1 MTETALRL
9 TELSHGGGC
18 GCKIAPAVLN
28 EMLARMPAAK
38 PFANLLVGT
47 ETTDDAAVW
56 RLNDQQALIAT
67 TDFFMPIVDDPFDFG
82 RIAATNALSDVYA
95 MGGTPIMALAI
106 VGMPINV
113 LPVETIGRI
122 LEGGASVC
130 AEAAATVIK
139 EVSRQLGQLS
149 EKTQQLSDIGKDISS
164 LQDILRSPKLRG
176 NMGELFLG
184 DLLSQILPPEH
195 YQLQYTFQDGG
206 KVDAVIRLQAG
217 LVPVDAKFPLENFQR
232 LVKTEAPEEKKA
244 LRRAFLQDVKKHVDA
259 IATKYIRTDE
269 GTFDFALMYIPAENV
284 YYETIIK
291 DDELGADGALFSYAL
306 ARRVIPVSPNSFY
319 AYLQTILL
327 GLKGLRVEES
337 AREIINH
344 LARLNQEFD
353 RFSESFRLVGDHM
366 ENALKKYEEAQKR
379 LLKVEGKM
387 EQLDGLAKL
396 ELTPPAAAE

>member
-1 MTETALRL
+1 MVEVYIALGIFLLVLAGLALWLRSALRAL
-9 TELSHGGGC
+9 
-18 GCKIAPAVLN
+18 APRP
-28 EMLARMPAAK
+28 E
-38 PFANLLVGT
+38 
-47 ETTDDAAVW
+47 
-56 RLNDQQALIAT
+56 DQQALGELRGQLNGVTQHLALLQGQVT
-67 TDFFMPIVDDPFDFG
+67 QSLGDTRKAMDVRLDG
-82 RIAATNALSDVYA
+82 AAV
-95 MGGTPIMALAI
+95 
-106 VGMPINV
+106 
-113 LPVETIGRI
+113 
-122 LEGGASVC
+122 
-130 AEAAATVIK
+130 VIK
-139 EVSRQLGQLS
+139 DVSRQLGQLS
-149 EKTQQLSDIGKDISS
+149 EKTQQLADIGKDIAS

-184 DLLSQILPPEH
+184 DLLAQILPPEH
-195 YQLQYTFQDGG
+195 YQVQYAFQDGG

-232 LVKTEAPEEKKA
+232 LVKTESPEEKKA
-244 LRRAFLQDVKKHVDA
+244 LRRAFLQDVKKHIEA

-269 GTFDFALMYIPAENV
+269 GTFDFALMYVPAENV

-291 DDELGADGALFSYAL
+291 DDELGADGALFAHAL

-353 RFSESFRLVGDHM
+353 RFSESFRLVGDHL

-396 ELTPPAAAE
+396 ERSPPAVAE

>member
-1 MTETALRL
+1 MSDPFTIIALTLVLIFLLGLALWLRSTL
-9 TELSHGGGC
+9 RAL
-18 GCKIAPAVLN
+18 APRP
-28 EMLARMPAAK
+28 E
-38 PFANLLVGT
+38 
-47 ETTDDAAVW
+47 
-56 RLNDQQALIAT
+56 DQQALAELRGQLNGVT
-67 TDFFMPIVDDPFDFG
+67 QQVALLQSQVTQSLGDTRKAMDVRLDG
-82 RIAATNALSDVYA
+82 AAV
-95 MGGTPIMALAI
+95 
-106 VGMPINV
+106 
-113 LPVETIGRI
+113 
-122 LEGGASVC
+122 
-130 AEAAATVIK
+130 VIK
-139 EVSRQLGQLS
+139 DVSRQLGQLS
-149 EKTQQLSDIGKDISS
+149 EKTQQLADIGKDIAS

-184 DLLSQILPPEH
+184 DLLAQILPPEH
-195 YQLQYTFQDGG
+195 YQLQYAFQDGG

-232 LVKTEAPEEKKA
+232 LVKSETPEEKKG
-244 LRRAFLQDVKKHVDA
+244 LRRAFISDVKKHVEA

-291 DDELGADGALFSYAL
+291 DDELSADGALFDYAL

-319 AYLQTILL
+319 AYLQTVLL

-353 RFSESFRLVGDHM
+353 RFSESFRLVGDHL
-366 ENALKKYEEAQKR
+366 ENALKKYEDAQKR

-396 ELTPPAAAE
+396 ELSPPAAAE

>member
-1 MTETALRL
+1 MSDPFIIIALALVLIMLIGLALWLRSALRAL
-9 TELSHGGGC
+9 
-18 GCKIAPAVLN
+18 APRP
-28 EMLARMPAAK
+28 E
-38 PFANLLVGT
+38 
-47 ETTDDAAVW
+47 E
-56 RLNDQQALIAT
+56 QQALGELRGQLNGVTQQVALLQSQVT
-67 TDFFMPIVDDPFDFG
+67 QSLGDTRKAMDTRLDG
-82 RIAATNALSDVYA
+82 AA
-95 MGGTPIMALAI
+95 I
-106 VGMPINV
+106 
-113 LPVETIGRI
+113 
-122 LEGGASVC
+122 
-130 AEAAATVIK
+130 VIK

-184 DLLSQILPPEH
+184 DLLAQILPPEH

-232 LVKTEAPEEKKA
+232 LVKTESPEEKKA

-291 DDELGADGALFSYAL
+291 DDELGADGALFGYAL
-306 ARRVIPVSPNSFY
+306 TRRVIPVSPNSFY
-319 AYLQTILL
+319 AYLQTVLL

-353 RFSESFRLVGDHM
+353 RFSESFRLVGDHL

-396 ELTPPAAAE
+396 ELSPPAAAE

>member
-1 MTETALRL
+1 MSDPFIIIAFALVLIVLIGMIVWLRSALRAL
-9 TELSHGGGC
+9 
-18 GCKIAPAVLN
+18 APRP
-28 EMLARMPAAK
+28 E
-38 PFANLLVGT
+38 
-47 ETTDDAAVW
+47 E
-56 RLNDQQALIAT
+56 QQALGELRGQLNGVTQQVALLQSQVT
-67 TDFFMPIVDDPFDFG
+67 QSLGDTRKAMDTRLDG
-82 RIAATNALSDVYA
+82 AA
-95 MGGTPIMALAI
+95 I
-106 VGMPINV
+106 
-113 LPVETIGRI
+113 
-122 LEGGASVC
+122 
-130 AEAAATVIK
+130 VIK

-184 DLLSQILPPEH
+184 DLLAQILPPEH

-232 LVKTEAPEEKKA
+232 LVKTESPEEKKA

-291 DDELGADGALFSYAL
+291 DDELGADGALFGYAL
-306 ARRVIPVSPNSFY
+306 TRRVIPVSPNSFY
-319 AYLQTILL
+319 AYLQTVLL

-353 RFSESFRLVGDHM
+353 RFSESFRLVGDHL

-396 ELTPPAAAE
+396 ELSPPAAAE

>member
-1 MTETALRL
+1 MVELYIALGIFLLVLAGLALWLRSALRAL
-9 TELSHGGGC
+9 
-18 GCKIAPAVLN
+18 APRP
-28 EMLARMPAAK
+28 E
-38 PFANLLVGT
+38 
-47 ETTDDAAVW
+47 
-56 RLNDQQALIAT
+56 DQQALGELRGQLNGVTQQVALLQSQVT
-67 TDFFMPIVDDPFDFG
+67 QSLGDTRKAMDTRLDG
-82 RIAATNALSDVYA
+82 AA
-95 MGGTPIMALAI
+95 I
-106 VGMPINV
+106 
-113 LPVETIGRI
+113 
-122 LEGGASVC
+122 
-130 AEAAATVIK
+130 VIK

-184 DLLSQILPPEH
+184 DLLAQILPPEH

-232 LVKTEAPEEKKA
+232 LVKTESPEEKKA
-244 LRRAFLQDVKKHVDA
+244 LRRTFLQDVKKHVDA
-259 IATKYIRTDE
+259 ITTKYIRTDE

-291 DDELGADGALFSYAL
+291 DDELGADGALFGYAL
-306 ARRVIPVSPNSFY
+306 TRRVIPVSPNSFY
-319 AYLQTILL
+319 AYLQTVLL

-353 RFSESFRLVGDHM
+353 RFSESFRLVGDHL

-396 ELTPPAAAE
+396 ELSPPAAAE

>member
-1 MTETALRL
+1 MSDPLIVIALGL
-9 TELSHGGGC
+9 
-18 GCKIAPAVLN
+18 V
-28 EMLARMPAAK
+28 
-38 PFANLLVGT
+38 LLVLIGLILWLRSAFRALAPRP
-47 ETTDDAAVW
+47 EE
-56 RLNDQQALIAT
+56 QQALGELRGQLNGVTQQVALLQSQVT
-67 TDFFMPIVDDPFDFG
+67 QSLGDTRKAMDTRLDG
-82 RIAATNALSDVYA
+82 AA
-95 MGGTPIMALAI
+95 I
-106 VGMPINV
+106 
-113 LPVETIGRI
+113 
-122 LEGGASVC
+122 
-130 AEAAATVIK
+130 VIK

-184 DLLSQILPPEH
+184 DLLAQILPPEH

-232 LVKTEAPEEKKA
+232 LVKTESAEEKKA

-291 DDELGADGALFSYAL
+291 DDELGADGALFGYAL
-306 ARRVIPVSPNSFY
+306 TRRVIPVSPNSFY
-319 AYLQTILL
+319 AYLQTVLL

-353 RFSESFRLVGDHM
+353 RFSESLRLVGDHM
-366 ENALKKYEEAQKR
+366 ENALKKYGEAQKR

-396 ELTPPAAAE
+396 ELSPPAAAD

>member
-1 MTETALRL
+1 MVEVYIALGIFLLVLAGLALWLRSALRAL
-9 TELSHGGGC
+9 
-18 GCKIAPAVLN
+18 APRP
-28 EMLARMPAAK
+28 E
-38 PFANLLVGT
+38 
-47 ETTDDAAVW
+47 
-56 RLNDQQALIAT
+56 DQQALGELRGQLNGVTQHLALLQGQVT
-67 TDFFMPIVDDPFDFG
+67 QSLGDTRKAMDVRLDG
-82 RIAATNALSDVYA
+82 AAV
-95 MGGTPIMALAI
+95 
-106 VGMPINV
+106 
-113 LPVETIGRI
+113 
-122 LEGGASVC
+122 
-130 AEAAATVIK
+130 VIK
-139 EVSRQLGQLS
+139 DVSRQLGQLS
-149 EKTQQLSDIGKDISS
+149 EKTQQLADIGKDIAS

-184 DLLSQILPPEH
+184 DLLAQILPPEH
-195 YQLQYTFQDGG
+195 YQVQYAFQDGG

-232 LVKTEAPEEKKA
+232 LVKTESPEEKKA
-244 LRRAFLQDVKKHVDA
+244 LRRAFLQDVKKHIEA

-269 GTFDFALMYIPAENV
+269 GTFDFALMYVPAENV

-291 DDELGADGALFSYAL
+291 DDELGADGALFAHAL

-353 RFSESFRLVGDHM
+353 RFSESFRLVGDHL

-387 EQLDGLAKL
+387 EQLDGLAKF
-396 ELTPPAAAE
+396 ERSPPAVAE

>member
-1 MTETALRL
+1 LYIALGIFLLVLAGLALWLRSALRAL
-9 TELSHGGGC
+9 
-18 GCKIAPAVLN
+18 APRP
-28 EMLARMPAAK
+28 E
-38 PFANLLVGT
+38 
-47 ETTDDAAVW
+47 
-56 RLNDQQALIAT
+56 DQQALGELRGQLNGVTQQVALLQSQVT
-67 TDFFMPIVDDPFDFG
+67 QSLGDTRKAMDTRLDG
-82 RIAATNALSDVYA
+82 AA
-95 MGGTPIMALAI
+95 I
-106 VGMPINV
+106 
-113 LPVETIGRI
+113 
-122 LEGGASVC
+122 
-130 AEAAATVIK
+130 VIK

-184 DLLSQILPPEH
+184 DLLAQILPPEH

-232 LVKTEAPEEKKA
+232 LVKTESPEEKKA
-244 LRRAFLQDVKKHVDA
+244 LRRTFLQDVKKHVDA
-259 IATKYIRTDE
+259 ITTKYIRTDE

-291 DDELGADGALFSYAL
+291 DDELGADGALFGYAL
-306 ARRVIPVSPNSFY
+306 TRRVIPVSPNSFY
-319 AYLQTILL
+319 AYLQTVLL

-353 RFSESFRLVGDHM
+353 RFSESFRLVGDHL

-396 ELTPPAAAE
+396 ELSPPAAAE

>member
-1 MTETALRL
+1 MSDPLIIIALGLVLVILIGLILWLRAALR
-9 TELSHGGGC
+9 S
-18 GCKIAPAVLN
+18 
-28 EMLARMPAAK
+28 
-38 PFANLLVGT
+38 LVPRP
-47 ETTDDAAVW
+47 E
-56 RLNDQQALIAT
+56 DQQALGELRGQLNGVT
-67 TDFFMPIVDDPFDFG
+67 QQV
-82 RIAATNALSDVYA
+82 ALLQSQVTQSLGDTRKA
-95 MGGTPIMALAI
+95 MDTRLDG
-106 VGMPINV
+106 
-113 LPVETIGRI
+113 
-122 LEGGASVC
+122 
-130 AEAAATVIK
+130 AATVIK

-291 DDELGADGALFSYAL
+291 DDELGADGALFGYAL

>member
-1 MTETALRL
+1 MVGIYIALGLLLLTLVLLSFWLRAALRAL
-9 TELSHGGGC
+9 APRPEDQQVLAELRGQLSSVNQQV
-18 GCKIAPAVLN
+18 A
-28 EMLARMPAAK
+28 
-38 PFANLLVGT
+38 LLQGQVTQSLGDT
-47 ETTDDAAVW
+47 RKAMDVRLDGAAV
-56 RLNDQQALIAT
+56 
-67 TDFFMPIVDDPFDFG
+67 
-82 RIAATNALSDVYA
+82 
-95 MGGTPIMALAI
+95 
-106 VGMPINV
+106 
-113 LPVETIGRI
+113 
-122 LEGGASVC
+122 
-130 AEAAATVIK
+130 VIK
-139 EVSRQLGQLS
+139 DVSRQLGQLS
-149 EKTQQLSDIGKDISS
+149 EKTQQLAEIGKDISS

-184 DLLSQILPPEH
+184 DLLAQILPPEH
-195 YQLQYTFQDGG
+195 YQTQYAFQDGG

-232 LVKTEAPEEKKA
+232 LVKAETPEEKKV
-244 LRRAFLQDVKKHVDA
+244 LRRAFITDVKKHIEA

-269 GTFDFALMYIPAENV
+269 GTFDFALMYVPAENV

-291 DDELGADGALFSYAL
+291 DDELGADGALFAHAL

-353 RFSESFRLVGDHM
+353 RFSESFRLVGDHL

-379 LLKVEGKM
+379 LLKVDGKM

-396 ELTPPAAAE
+396 ESTPAEKLQPL